1 MIPSGT
7 PTTHFTQTW
16 SPSPAGSKY
25 LPQKQLIMRRGG
37 CQAAPETMVG
47 YGGSQTCYTYA
58 TTWCPRTM
66 VGSLNPKGAYY
77 QKRNKTGCSSIGEFP
92 PSGGG
97 GDAMFP
103 SLVFPK
109 LVCFILKPKQPMI
122 VAPWLCA
129 SIAPFMVFSV
139 TYYVE
144 SRNAV
149 TSCSGARFFF
159 ERKWKRLF
167 RRRNRT

>member
-77 QKRNKTGCSSIGEFP
+77 QKKKQNRVLLNWRIP
-92 PSGGG
+92 PKWRRRRCYV
-97 GDAMFP
+97 
-103 SLVFPK
+103 SLSCVSETSLFY
-109 LVCFILKPKQPMI
+109 LKAETTHDCGSMI
-122 VAPWLCA
+122 MC

-159 ERKWKRLF
+159 RA
-167 RRRNRT
+167 